1 MEKLNAIIRP
11 VRSEDIKRSLVWRN
25 NLDTKA
31 RAMSYRLPVTELMEQ
46 RWIEEAMSG
55 DKNRIVFAIDEAE
68 NNTHVGFADI
78 SEIDY
83 FNRNAHYSI
92 LIGDNSFRG
101 KGIASAAVKQVLSY
115 AFNELNL
122 VRIYTEIAAD
132 NEPSLNFHLKLGFK
146 KEGIQ
151 RKHLYQNGVYLDK
164 IAVGMLKEEFKTL

>member
-1 MEKLNAIIRP
+1 MEKLSAILRP
-11 VRSEDIKRSLVWRN
+11 VRREDIERSLVWRN

-46 RWIEEAMSG
+46 KWIEEAMDG
-55 DKNRIVFAIDEAE
+55 NKNRIVYAIEETE

-92 LIGDNSFRG
+92 LIGDHSYRG
-101 KGIASAAVKQVLSY
+101 KGIASEAVKQVLTY

-122 VRIYTEIAAD
+122 VRIYGEIAED
-132 NEPSLNFHLKLGFK
+132 NEASLNFHLKLGFK
-146 KEGIQ
+146 KEGVQ

-164 IAVGMLKEEFKTL
+164 IYVGILKEEFNAQ